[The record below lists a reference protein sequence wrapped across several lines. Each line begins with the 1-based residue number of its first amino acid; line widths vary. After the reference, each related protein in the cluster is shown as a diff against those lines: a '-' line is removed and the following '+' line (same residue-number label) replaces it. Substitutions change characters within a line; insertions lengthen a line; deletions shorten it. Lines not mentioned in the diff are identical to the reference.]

1 MKSFACRR
9 QHLSLWLSYL
19 VVFSLRLR
27 RSRKWRSVIH
37 WTDPQTT
44 ALRTTKPTS
53 TNWWSTVRLASRR
66 EPLWS
71 AVANRCSDQVRQ
83 RYLHR
88 RLEVKWV
95 SGINQSAW
103 STSDMTDD
111 ALWLVLSAFQVFSL
125 NPPCSSMSKTTCT
138 SLKRSRS
145 APSWSFPS
153 SRAGN
158 ASSRLYPFCHIYSST
173 QKMKNNITETSFF
186 SPLLFLL
193 PALSPFCVCS
203 SARWT
208 MFWGGPML
216 QSTAWHQA
224 FSHGTSAKLCTSV
237 KGSTPALFSSTPTT
251 RLMWRRL
258 SEASNSLAL
267 AKTSVRKLLQ
277 L

>member
-37 WTDPQTT
+37 WTAPQTT

-71 AVANRCSDQVRQ
+71 VVANRCSDQVRQ

-88 RLEVKWV
+88 RLEVKRV

-173 QKMKNNITETSFF
+173 QKMKNNITEASFF
-186 SPLLFLL
+186 PLCCFSLL
-193 PALSPFCVCS
+193 PCLPSVSVPQRGGRCS
-203 SARWT
+203 EEGQCYRVRPGIRRFHTGHQQSSVRQWKAQRRHCFRQHLQQDWC
-208 MFWGGPML
+208 GG
-216 QSTAWHQA
+216 A
-224 FSHGTSAKLCTSV
+224 F
-237 KGSTPALFSSTPTT
+237 
-251 RLMWRRL
+251 RRL
-258 SEASNSLAL
+258 QTIWLWQ
-267 AKTSVRKLLQ
+267 RPR
-277 L
+277 